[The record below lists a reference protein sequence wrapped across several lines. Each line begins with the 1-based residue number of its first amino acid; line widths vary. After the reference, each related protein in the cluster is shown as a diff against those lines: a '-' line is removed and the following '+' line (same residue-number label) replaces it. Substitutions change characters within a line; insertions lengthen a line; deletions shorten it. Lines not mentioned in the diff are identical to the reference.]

1 MGKVVDKLSL
11 TFAALADPTRRA
23 ILDRLSRGE
32 ATVNELAK
40 PFDLRLP
47 TVSKHLKVLQRAGL
61 VSQSRKANWRPRRLE
76 TAPLKEVASW
86 AERFRER
93 RPAQKQFLCLIC
105 ADTLLEQMSE
115 AEARRHLAQYRVLT
129 DDLRKRGQL
138 IGCNRLLPA
147 GTATTVRV
155 RKGKAST
162 SDGPFAETKE
172 LIGGYFLIEAK
183 DRAEAVR
190 IAARIPGARIG
201 AVEVRP
207 IADDPGTLHA
217 LGLVGLS
224 TAA

>member
-32 ATVNELAK
+32 ATVSELAK

-61 VSQSRKANWRPRRLE
+61 VSQSRRANWRPRRLE
-76 TAPLKEVASW
+76 AAPLKEVARW

-93 RPAQKQFLCLIC
+93 RSQFLCLIC
-105 ADTLLEQMSE
+105 ADTLLEQMSDTE
-115 AEARRHLAQYRVLT
+115 AKRHLAQYRALT
-129 DDLRKRGQL
+129 DDLKKRGQL
-138 IGCNRLLPA
+138 IESNRLLPA

-155 RKGKAST
+155 RKGKVST

-183 DRAEAVR
+183 DQAEAIR

-201 AVEVRP
+201 AVEVRS
-207 IADDPGTLHA
+207 IADDPATLRA
-217 LGLVGLS
+217 LGLAGPS

>member
-1 MGKVVDKLSL
+1 VDKLSL

-76 TAPLKEVASW
+76 TAPLKEVARW

-93 RPAQKQFLCLIC
+93 PQKQFLCLIC
-105 ADTLLEQMSE
+105 ADTMLEQMSE
-115 AEARRHLAQYRVLT
+115 GEARRHLAQYRALT
-129 DDLRKRGQL
+129 DELRKRGQL

-155 RKGKAST
+155 RKGKVSA

-172 LIGGYFLIEAK
+172 LIGGYFLIAAK
-183 DRAEAVR
+183 DRAEAIR

-207 IADDPGTLHA
+207 IADDADTLRA
-217 LGLVGLS
+217 LGLVGPS

>member
-1 MGKVVDKLSL
+1 VDKLSL

-76 TAPLKEVASW
+76 RAPLKEVARW
-86 AERFRER
+86 AERFRQR
-93 RPAQKQFLCLIC
+93 RSEQKQFLCLIC
-105 ADTLLEQMSE
+105 AEKLMEQMSE
-115 AEARRHLAQYRVLT
+115 AEARRHLAQYRALT

-138 IGCNRLLPA
+138 IGCNRLLPSE
-147 GTATTVRV
+147 TATTVRV
-155 RKGKAST
+155 RKGKVST

-183 DRAEAVR
+183 DRAEAIR
-190 IAARIPGARIG
+190 IAARIAGARIG

-207 IADDPGTLHA
+207 IADDPGTLRA
-217 LGLVGLS
+217 LGLLAPS

>member
-23 ILDRLSRGE
+23 ILNRLSRGE

-76 TAPLKEVASW
+76 RAPLNDVARW
-86 AERFRER
+86 AGRFRGNGK
-93 RPAQKQFLCLIC
+93 QKQFLCLIC
-105 ADTLLEQMSE
+105 AETLMEHMSE

-129 DDLRKRGQL
+129 NDLRKRGQL

-147 GTATTVRV
+147 ETATTVRV
-155 RKGKAST
+155 RKGS
-162 SDGPFAETKE
+162 
-172 LIGGYFLIEAK
+172 
-183 DRAEAVR
+183 
-190 IAARIPGARIG
+190 
-201 AVEVRP
+201 RP
-207 IADDPGTLHA
+207 
-217 LGLVGLS
+217 
-224 TAA
+224 

>member
-1 MGKVVDKLSL
+1 VDKLSL

-23 ILDRLSRGE
+23 ILERLSRGE

-76 TAPLKEVASW
+76 TAPLKEVAGW

-93 RPAQKQFLCLIC
+93 SAQNQFLCLIC

-183 DRAEAVR
+183 DRAEAIR
-190 IAARIPGARIG
+190 IAAKIPGARIG

-207 IADDPGTLHA
+207 IADDPGTLRA
-217 LGLVGLS
+217 LGLVGPS